1 MSPAAIR
8 LNRYTN
14 QRRSQRVL
22 LSIQILVTGKRG
34 DGQPF
39 AEETETVVVSVHG
52 GLIFLAESVNAAQP
66 LTVRNLKSGEVVLCT
81 VIDVG
86 PAHDGKRE
94 VGIQFLESSEK
105 FWRVSFPPEH
115 WSPHSPEAKRF
126 SAGTISIVKP
136 KPQGL
141 PLDSGKK

>member
-14 QRRSQRVL
+14 QRGSQRVL

-39 AEETETVVVSVHG
+39 SEETETVVVNVQG
-52 GLIFLAESVNAAQP
+52 ALIFLAESVKAAQS
-66 LTVRNLKSGEVVLCT
+66 LTIRNLKSGEDVLCK

-94 VGIQFLESSEK
+94 VGIEFLEASEK

-141 PLDSGKK
+141 SQNTAEK